1 MNFKKIISYL
11 NQIIDKKPDIGII
24 LGSGLDVFTESIEN
38 KIIIPYEK
46 IPAFLKTNVE
56 GHKGELIYG
65 RINNTT
71 ILCAKGRFHYYEG
84 YTFNQVGSIISVFNL
99 LNTKLCIITNSSGCL
114 DMSWPVGSLML
125 SNKIIDFS
133 FMNSSSHV
141 EHGFVK
147 TKYNKIAIDTA
158 KKTGINLFEG
168 AYVYT
173 TGPSYETPAEI
184 QEIITL
190 NGKAV
195 GMSTFPEYLKCI
207 ELNQKFLI
215 ISCLTNYG
223 AGLENKEVSH
233 EDVLINAKK
242 YQNNFKTYILN
253 IIQNIERQKIQKK
266 K

>member
-1 MNFKKIISYL
+1 MNHNKIIKHL
-11 NQIIDKKPDIGII
+11 LKLINKKPDIGII

-46 IPAFLKTNVE
+46 IPTFFKTNVE
-56 GHKGELIYG
+56 GHQGEFIYG
-65 RINNTT
+65 KINNTT

-84 YTFNQVGSIISVFNL
+84 YTFNQVGSIISIFNS

-114 DMSWPVGSLML
+114 DISWPVGSLML

-133 FMNSSSHV
+133 FMNSSFPV
-141 EHGFVK
+141 EHTFIK
-147 TKYNKIAIDTA
+147 THYNKIAIDTA

-207 ELNQKFLI
+207 KLNQNFLI

-223 AGLENKEVSH
+223 AGLKNQKFSH
-233 EDVLINAKK
+233 KDVLMNAKK
-242 YQNNFKTYILN
+242 YQNNFKTYIIN
-253 IIQNIERQKIQKK
+253 IIQNIEHQKIQKK